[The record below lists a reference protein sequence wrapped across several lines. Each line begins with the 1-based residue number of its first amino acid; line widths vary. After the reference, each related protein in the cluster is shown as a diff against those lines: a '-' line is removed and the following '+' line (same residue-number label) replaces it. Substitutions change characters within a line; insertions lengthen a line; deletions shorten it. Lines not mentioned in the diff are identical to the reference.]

1 MQNAAREGGS
11 MLSQSPATRT
21 AADVAS
27 PQHLQAIAQSHA
39 RCAALGLDE
48 SAVPELNRASA
59 ARLQES
65 RERHRRLHE
74 QATPVMELLFE
85 QIASSHSMVAL
96 TDPNGGILHSLG
108 DDSFLERAQQVALSP
123 GVNWSEPNKGTNAVG
138 TALFTE
144 APTLVHGDEHFLR
157 AHRFLTCSAAP
168 IFDHAGR
175 VMGVLD
181 VSGDQRSYHPH
192 TLALVDLS
200 ARMIEN
206 QCFADRFRNG
216 LRLHFHA
223 EPACIGTVRE
233 GLLAVDPD
241 GAILGANRSAL
252 AQLGL
257 SIGALRM
264 LGLEGLLGLGVG
276 AFADHGRRHGDAP
289 LTLRPVLG
297 PAAGA
302 PLHVRAVFQWP
313 VFWSA
318 ASLVSQATLSQV
330 ALPAGLAPASAATG
344 APPTLEA
351 LETDAIRRA
360 VAAAGGNVSL
370 AARQLGVARNTV
382 YRRLKG

>member
-1 MQNAAREGGS
+1 
-11 MLSQSPATRT
+11 MLSQSPAPRT

-48 SAVPELNRASA
+48 AAVPELNRASA

-85 QIASSHSMVAL
+85 QVASSHSMVAL
-96 TDPNGGILHSLG
+96 TDPNGSILHSLG

-144 APTLVHGDEHFLR
+144 VPTLVHGDEHFLR

-252 AQLGL
+252 VQLGL

-276 AFADHGRRHGDAP
+276 VFADHGRRHGDAP

-313 VFWSA
+313 VFSSA
-318 ASLVSQATLSQV
+318 ASLVSQATLSPV
-330 ALPAGLAPASAATG
+330 ALPAGLVPAEP
-344 APPTLEA
+344 PPTLEA
-351 LETDAIRRA
+351 LETEAIRRA
-360 VAAAGGNVSL
+360 VAAAGGNVSQ

>member
-144 APTLVHGDEHFLR
+144 A
-157 AHRFLTCSAAP
+157 
-168 IFDHAGR
+168 
-175 VMGVLD
+175 
-181 VSGDQRSYHPH
+181 
-192 TLALVDLS
+192 
-200 ARMIEN
+200 
-206 QCFADRFRNG
+206 
-216 LRLHFHA
+216 
-223 EPACIGTVRE
+223 
-233 GLLAVDPD
+233 
-241 GAILGANRSAL
+241 
-252 AQLGL
+252 
-257 SIGALRM
+257 
-264 LGLEGLLGLGVG
+264 
-276 AFADHGRRHGDAP
+276 
-289 LTLRPVLG
+289 
-297 PAAGA
+297 
-302 PLHVRAVFQWP
+302 
-313 VFWSA
+313 
-318 ASLVSQATLSQV
+318 
-330 ALPAGLAPASAATG
+330 
-344 APPTLEA
+344 
-351 LETDAIRRA
+351 
-360 VAAAGGNVSL
+360 
-370 AARQLGVARNTV
+370 
-382 YRRLKG
+382 